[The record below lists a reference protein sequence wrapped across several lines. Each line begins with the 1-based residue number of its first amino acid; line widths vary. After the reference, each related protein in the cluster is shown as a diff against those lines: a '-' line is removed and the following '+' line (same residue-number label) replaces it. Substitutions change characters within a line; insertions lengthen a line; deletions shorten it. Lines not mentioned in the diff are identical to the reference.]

1 MTAAWNN
8 AAAQRLNIGDATLEY
23 ACFGP
28 APSGAPT
35 LVLLHEGLGCTELW
49 RDFLQQLADQTGLG
63 VVAYSRA
70 GYGRSSTIKLP
81 RSLDYMT
88 DEATDVLGDVMTELG
103 VTQAILL
110 GHSDGATIAAIYA
123 GSVSDQ
129 RVRGLVLMAPHFFV
143 ETSGVATI
151 KETLAQYQNGDLKS
165 KLSKYHDDPDVTFH
179 GWYDSWT
186 HPDFAKWTVA
196 DTIDHWRIPVL
207 AIQGSSDP
215 YGTMAQI
222 SEIDERIYS
231 PLETL
236 ILEGCGHA
244 PHLEQPDQTT
254 AAIAEFCATLVRLE
268 QAEVLLESA

>member
-1 MTAAWNN
+1 MIEAWNN
-8 AAAQRLNIGDATLEY
+8 TQAQTLNVGDATLEY

-28 APSGAPT
+28 APKDAPT
-35 LVLLHEGLGCTELW
+35 LVLLHEGLGSTELW
-49 RDFLQQLADQTGLG
+49 RDFPQQLAEQTGLG

-70 GYGRSSTIKLP
+70 GYGRSSTVKLP

-88 DEATDVLGDVMTELG
+88 DEATDVLGGVMTELS

-129 RVRGLVLMAPHFFV
+129 RVRGLVLMAPHFFAEV
-143 ETSGVATI
+143 SGIATI
-151 KETLAQYQNGDLKS
+151 KETLAQYQNGDLNF
-165 KLSKYHDDPDVTFH
+165 KLSKYHDDPDVAFH

-207 AIQGSSDP
+207 AIQGSEDP
-215 YGTMAQI
+215 YGTIAQI

-231 PLETL
+231 PL
-236 ILEGCGHA
+236 
-244 PHLEQPDQTT
+244 
-254 AAIAEFCATLVRLE
+254 
-268 QAEVLLESA
+268 

>member
-1 MTAAWNN
+1 MIAAWNN
-8 AAAQRLNIGDATLEY
+8 TPAQTLNVGNATLEY

-28 APSGAPT
+28 APKDAPT
-35 LVLLHEGLGCTELW
+35 LVLLHEGLGSTELW
-49 RDFLQQLADQTGLG
+49 RDFPQQLAEQTGLG

-70 GYGRSSTIKLP
+70 GYGRSSTVKLP

-88 DEATDVLGDVMTELG
+88 DEATDVLGGVMTELG

-129 RVRGLVLMAPHFFV
+129 RVRGLVLMAPHFFAEV
-143 ETSGVATI
+143 SGIATI
-151 KETLAQYQNGDLKS
+151 KETLAQYQNGDLNS
-165 KLSKYHDDPDVTFH
+165 KLSKYHDDPDVAFH

-207 AIQGSSDP
+207 AIQGSEDP
-215 YGTMAQI
+215 YGTIAQI

-268 QAEVLLESA
+268 KAEVLLEFA